1 MTTPP
6 FPAGDSRWPAGLYL
20 VPNTL
25 DLAAEPVD
33 IREVLPEGVLRLA
46 ATLRH
51 WVAED
56 ARSTRAFLK
65 RVAAVHPLACAL
77 QDIAIAELPRPR
89 KGRSAGVEP
98 GAWLALLEP
107 AFDGHPLGLISEAG
121 LPAVA
126 DPGARLVAAAHQAG
140 IPVRPLPGPSSLLL
154 ALAASGLDGQHFAFV
169 GYLPQDAPARVARI
183 RELEAT
189 SRRLHQTQVLIE
201 TPYRNPA
208 MLQALLD
215 TLAPGT
221 RLAVS
226 IGLTLPEGC
235 SRTDTVAGWRAR
247 PMALNPRL
255 PAVYCLAG

>member
-1 MTTPP
+1 MMTTTPSP
-6 FPAGDSRWPAGLYL
+6 SSNGWPAGLYL

-33 IREVLPEGVLRLA
+33 IRDVLPDGVLRVA
-46 ATLRH
+46 AALRH

-65 RVAAVHPLACAL
+65 RVAAVHPLGAAL
-77 QDIAIAELPRPR
+77 QDIRIEELPRPR
-89 KGRSAGVEP
+89 KGAPAEVDAGV
-98 GAWLALLEP
+98 WQALLAP
-107 AFDGHPLGLISEAG
+107 AREGQPLGLISEAG

-126 DPGARLVAAAHQAG
+126 DPGTLLVAAAHRAG
-140 IPVRPLPGPSSLLL
+140 IPVRPLPGPTSLLL

-169 GYLPQDAPARVARI
+169 GYLPQDAPARAARI
-183 RELEAT
+183 RDLEAV
-189 SRRLHQTQVLIE
+189 SRRLRQTQVLIE

-215 TLAPGT
+215 SLTPGT

-226 IGLTLPEGC
+226 IGLTLPEGW

-247 PMALNPRL
+247 PTALNPRL
-255 PAVYCLAG
+255 PAVFCLAG